1 MRTVGRQNTGTHSH
15 SHNYF
20 THQGIEKTLPVN
32 DMKTLPVNTRICCPL
47 GPGVNKK
54 SPRHRFRVNMSTAF
68 RSQLASYLLF
78 LLSVR
83 SSLCT
88 TVSCSPSFS
97 RHLARDSERSERDRE
112 EQTFAVVT
120 ALNADGATLCDRLF
134 GVCLG
139 RALPTAGMGS
149 RIQADLCA
157 PLAPDAPALLLLGAS
172 SSNAHLA
179 LTPPASLATLA
190 VADVWLAALPAL
202 AGGAQR
208 TAALDAVLERAL
220 DAVEQM
226 PPSTTDGA
234 TDPPPPRRLLLVIS
248 TTEAATKAD
257 ELLSQPWSAAEIE
270 SRLDELRALRP
281 ARSYAH
287 VRSRD
292 RLVVSVASLSESGGG
307 GGGGGDQGGSALL
320 ARFARPARPDYLLG
334 DPRRVPKSLTLA
346 QVPCLLSELLWVLDA
361 PKSTRRAT
369 VRGGGGSTG
378 GRDERGEPGNPSSS
392 SSSATDASVSD
403 EEVLQMLVRVA
414 PVAIKPIGA
423 DQIGA
428 IKPIGADQI
437 GPIDWSH
444 SPGRLR
450 SLLMEGGWP
459 AISERRIRTLK
470 SLSAKG
476 ANPSSCSS
484 SSLRRGGRVAGEA
497 SGGGAEA
504 EPPRTAEQ
512 LARLASA
519 APSEW
524 LALVGCEGARQKAC
538 EAAAAEARELR
549 TAIAEAARNPL
560 DDFAPRAER
569 LIANTLRVYDASSSR
584 FVSRRSHAAKREAV
598 SRAATA
604 EALRLTRQQLSVL
617 LEDALATFRA
627 ELVLLMAASAR
638 YDRASTRLSRKTTR
652 RFERAVRA
660 AMPAP
665 IGARPQ
671 GVALQRRSVRRLR
684 QRLLIEAAAHE
695 AEAAAL
701 PPREQDVGPSPWW
714 KQLLVQAIQIV
725 LNLAQGYLLQY
736 LPAKRKDLADERAMP
751 RGPLF

>member
-1 MRTVGRQNTGTHSH
+1 M
-15 SHNYF
+15 
-20 THQGIEKTLPVN
+20 
-32 DMKTLPVNTRICCPL
+32 L
-47 GPGVNKK
+47 G
-54 SPRHRFRVNMSTAF
+54 
-68 RSQLASYLLF
+68 
-78 LLSVR
+78 
-83 SSLCT
+83 
-88 TVSCSPSFS
+88 
-97 RHLARDSERSERDRE
+97 
-112 EQTFAVVT
+112 
-120 ALNADGATLCDRLF
+120 
-134 GVCLG
+134 
-139 RALPTAGMGS
+139 
-149 RIQADLCA
+149 
-157 PLAPDAPALLLLGAS
+157 
-172 SSNAHLA
+172 
-179 LTPPASLATLA
+179 
-190 VADVWLAALPAL
+190 
-202 AGGAQR
+202 
-208 TAALDAVLERAL
+208 
-220 DAVEQM
+220 
-226 PPSTTDGA
+226 
-234 TDPPPPRRLLLVIS
+234 
-248 TTEAATKAD
+248 
-257 ELLSQPWSAAEIE
+257 
-270 SRLDELRALRP
+270 
-281 ARSYAH
+281 
-287 VRSRD
+287 
-292 RLVVSVASLSESGGG
+292 
-307 GGGGGDQGGSALL
+307 
-320 ARFARPARPDYLLG
+320 
-334 DPRRVPKSLTLA
+334 
-346 QVPCLLSELLWVLDA
+346 
-361 PKSTRRAT
+361 
-369 VRGGGGSTG
+369 
-378 GRDERGEPGNPSSS
+378 
-392 SSSATDASVSD
+392 
-403 EEVLQMLVRVA
+403 RVA
-414 PVAIKPIGA
+414 PVATKPNA
-423 DQIGA
+423 QF
-428 IKPIGADQI
+428 

-444 SPGRLR
+444 SPARLR

-470 SLSAKG
+470 SLSAKA

-484 SSLRRGGRVAGEA
+484 SSLRRGGGVAGEA

-604 EALRLTRQQLSVL
+604 EALWLTRQQLSVL

-627 ELVLLMAASAR
+627 ELVLLMAAAAR

-660 AMPAP
+660 ATPAH
-665 IGARPQ
+665 IGTRPQ
-671 GVALQRRSVRRLR
+671 GVALQRRCVRRLR
-684 QRLLIEAAAHE
+684 QHLLIEAAAHE

>member
-1 MRTVGRQNTGTHSH
+1 MFVAYRS
-15 SHNYF
+15 
-20 THQGIEKTLPVN
+20 L
-32 DMKTLPVNTRICCPL
+32 L
-47 GPGVNKK
+47 G
-54 SPRHRFRVNMSTAF
+54 SF
-68 RSQLASYLLF
+68 LLF
-78 LLSVR
+78 LLFVR
-83 SSLCT
+83 VSLCK

-120 ALNADGATLCDRLF
+120 ALNADGAMLCDRLF

-139 RALPTAGMGS
+139 RALPTDGTGS

-172 SSNAHLA
+172 SSSARMA

-202 AGGAQR
+202 AGGARR

-220 DAVEQM
+220 DAIEQM

-234 TDPPPPRRLLLVIS
+234 TDPPPRRLLLVM
-248 TTEAATKAD
+248 TTTKAATKAD

-292 RLVVSVASLSESGGG
+292 RLAVSVASLAESGGG
-307 GGGGGDQGGSALL
+307 GGGGGVQGGSALL

-346 QVPCLLSELLWVLDA
+346 QVPCLLTELLWLLDA
-361 PKSTRRAT
+361 PKGKRRAT

-378 GRDERGEPGNPSSS
+378 GRDERGEPGGPSGGGGGGGGGGSSS
-392 SSSATDASVSD
+392 SSSSSPTDASLSD
-403 EEVLQMLVRVA
+403 EEVLQMLGRVA
-414 PVAIKPIGA
+414 PVAAQPNGA
-423 DQIGA
+423 AQF
-428 IKPIGADQI
+428 

-444 SPGRLR
+444 SPARLR

-470 SLSAKG
+470 SLSAKA

-484 SSLRRGGRVAGEA
+484 SSRGVAGEA

-617 LEDALATFRA
+617 FEDALATFRA
-627 ELVLLMAASAR
+627 ELVLLMAAAAR

-660 AMPAP
+660 ATPAH
-665 IGARPQ
+665 IGTRPQ
-671 GVALQRRSVRRLR
+671 GVALQRRCVRRLR
-684 QRLLIEAAAHE
+684 QHLLIEAAAHE